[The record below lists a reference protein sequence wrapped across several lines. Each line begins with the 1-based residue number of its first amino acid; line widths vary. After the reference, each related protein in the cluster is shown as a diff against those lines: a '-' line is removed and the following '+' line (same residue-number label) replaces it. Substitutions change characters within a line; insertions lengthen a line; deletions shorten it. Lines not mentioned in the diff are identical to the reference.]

1 MGGSG
6 GRNLNSRGYACITI
20 RGAMQEVESRDKSEA
35 RVLVATA
42 ASYSTMVYGVGW
54 LGSEVATVPER

>member
-1 MGGSG
+1 
-6 GRNLNSRGYACITI
+6 
-20 RGAMQEVESRDKSEA
+20 MQEVESRDKSEA